1 MGKRPLRQ
9 MQEIRFARVDRPTF
23 SPEFGGDA
31 MFDPGGNPSFGVA
44 TQTTPEARRAR
55 AGAATGAAFAAPA
68 GRSG

>member
-1 MGKRPLRQ
+1 
-9 MQEIRFARVDRPTF
+9 
-23 SPEFGGDA
+23 